1 MHSALD
7 VARYIIN
14 YSNKKDYLIS
24 NLKLQKLLYFT
35 QAYYLAF
42 TDSHKPCFP
51 ERIEA
56 WNFGPV
62 VPEVY
67 HEFKFYGANH
77 IPPVRDYYEY
87 EDDRNIWSVKKNSY
101 SDHSLPKK
109 DRKIIEEVVDEFADY
124 SASDLVT
131 LTHDQKPWQDAYE
144 PHMRNK
150 ISKRSI
156 REYFEANE

>member
-14 YSNKKDYLIS
+14 YSNKKDYHIS

-67 HEFKFYGANH
+67 HFH
-77 IPPVRDYYEY
+77 IIFQTDFP
-87 EDDRNIWSVKKNSY
+87 
-101 SDHSLPKK
+101 
-109 DRKIIEEVVDEFADY
+109 
-124 SASDLVT
+124 
-131 LTHDQKPWQDAYE
+131 
-144 PHMRNK
+144 
-150 ISKRSI
+150 
-156 REYFEANE
+156 